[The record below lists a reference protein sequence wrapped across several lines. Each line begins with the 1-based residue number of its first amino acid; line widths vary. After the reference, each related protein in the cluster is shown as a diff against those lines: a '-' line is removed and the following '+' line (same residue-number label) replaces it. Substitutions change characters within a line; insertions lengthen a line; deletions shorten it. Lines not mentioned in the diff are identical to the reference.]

1 MKSESSLVRYI
12 LGASKTK
19 YAVLDELFNRS
30 NFRDYD
36 CVYFLVDGHAIFQKL
51 FQNREI
57 APQYADNFE
66 DLVQDIVIG
75 FYNVLGHYR
84 RYFATH
90 LERDNVIIAS
100 FNDTAPKYE
109 TELLPGFE
117 EKQYWRYSK
126 ENIDYY
132 LVNKALKAAWSY
144 ICSLSRYF
152 EDIYCIHQPGV
163 NDFTTLSYAA
173 QNCLHKPLRRT
184 MYVYLTKNQYAAQF
198 ILRFDS
204 MILYP
209 SRDDTKLYTYDNIV
223 NDWILKKNKTKVSN
237 LFLPNMLLPI
247 WCYCGLKDISV
258 EALPFFAGRMAKFI
272 AGVDAMEARAMQRQ
286 PQSQAMRSL
295 SMRELNSL
303 IPSFFPKIKR
313 SAAEMQVFCVQ
324 KQIFTRYRALSSYF
338 SLRALAINQK
348 ENIRSQ
354 LINLYDQNELE
365 DYNNILANGEIDPN
379 LLELD
384 NLNMSRAPR
393 YY

>member
-1 MKSESSLVRYI
+1 MSSETSLVRYV
-12 LGASKTK
+12 LGANKTK

-30 NFRDYD
+30 DFRDYD

-57 APQYADNFE
+57 APQYADSFE

-109 TELLPGFE
+109 IGLIPEFE

-152 EDIYCIHQPGV
+152 EDIYCIYQPGV
-163 NDFTTLSYAA
+163 NDFTTLSYAT
-173 QNCLHKPLRRT
+173 QQCLAKRPGHPML
-184 MYVYLTKNQYAAQF
+184 VYSTKNQYASQF
-198 ILRFDS
+198 ILGANT
-204 MILYP
+204 MVLYP
-209 SRDDTKLYTYDNIV
+209 SRDDTKLYTWNNIV
-223 NDWILKKNKTKVSN
+223 NEWILKKNKTKVSN
-237 LFLPNMLLPI
+237 LFYPNMLLPI
-247 WCYCGLKDISV
+247 WCYCGLKDVGV
-258 EALPFFAGRMAKFI
+258 EALPFFAGRTAKFI
-272 AGVDAMEARAMQRQ
+272 SGIDTIRTQMVWGRA
-286 PQSQAMRSL
+286 PQCLTMAELRSF
-295 SMRELNSL
+295 
-303 IPSFFPKIKR
+303 IPSFYPKTKR
-313 SAAEMQVFCVQ
+313 STAEMQVFCVQ
-324 KQIFTRYRALSSYF
+324 RTIFTRYKALSNYL
-338 SLRALAINQK
+338 SLQALAINQK

-354 LINLYDQNELE
+354 LINLYNQNELE

-384 NLNMSRAPR
+384 NLNMSRAAR